1 MPGCCVPLCSN
12 HSRNGWRMF
21 SFPRDPKRRL
31 LWTVKI
37 KRDKWQPANS
47 SRICNAH
54 FEDNCYE
61 NHRADGRKLLKSNAV
76 PTIFSFRPMV
86 HHQRKAPKERGTPAL
101 PTTSNSTVQ
110 EQGPGVFADC
120 DEPGGTNLSEEVVYQ
135 PSDGQTEQ
143 NEGCDAHSSSSC
155 CAQLRKQLEDV
166 RKNHR
171 QLQEVHK
178 KANLT
183 INSLKKK
190 VRKLKSAVEH
200 FKKRI
205 KFLNKDQVRALSRKS
220 NKGSIWSPQTIKQGL
235 QLKFSCGKSGYRTLR
250 QLGYPLPAERTLS
263 RRLHWLKFSPG
274 ILTDVVELL
283 QAKAQGMEDVEKDCV
298 LFIDEMEIARGFQLD
313 RAEDIVYGGVTLP
326 QKPDEPANHA
336 LVFMVG
342 GLNQRWKQVIA
353 YHFTGSHVDG
363 RTLKDIVLQVVQLCA
378 DISLRVRVVTSDMGA
393 SNRAMWRELGFSSHR
408 NSKTTCSIPH
418 PSLNDMELF
427 FNADAAHVLKNI
439 KGQLITSHAF
449 TLSEATASQCDL
461 PSREVKLDHVH
472 AVLEFDKE
480 RELKLAPKL
489 SEAHVSSGHFTK
501 MKVGLA
507 VQFFREAPSAIR
519 YLIKEKVLD
528 IEAETTAWFLELVSR
543 WYALMSSRHPSVALS
558 LHDVA
563 KHHRALETLNLALNT
578 FQGMSMG
585 STSQWKP
592 SQAGLLISTTVVLR
606 LQDILLN
613 SEGYSFLLTS
623 RLLQDC
629 LENLF
634 SVVRLRKPV
643 PDAYDM
649 KCALKL
655 VCISQFLHTPS
666 TTSYSVDDSEY
677 LVDLLSNGK
686 RELAEAEVK
695 EIDDSEVLFIEA
707 LTSTECSI
715 LFHIAG
721 FLVKGILKAINN
733 CEQCKATLLGSSD
746 AENAYLTR
754 LKEYLEN
761 GDNLHYPSPE
771 VMKVLKSCE
780 EHFKGITEWAESL
793 LTMKSPVQ
801 AVITYLRQMVPF
813 NVETCQAH
821 NEIIQKLLYS
831 TYARTRLRIHLR
843 QLEEKKVNGH
853 ASKTCA
859 GVSLP

>member
-183 INSLKKK
+183 INSLRKK

-342 GLNQRWKQVIA
+342 GLNQRWK
-353 YHFTGSHVDG
+353 
-363 RTLKDIVLQVVQLCA
+363 
-378 DISLRVRVVTSDMGA
+378 
-393 SNRAMWRELGFSSHR
+393 
-408 NSKTTCSIPH
+408 
-418 PSLNDMELF
+418 
-427 FNADAAHVLKNI
+427 
-439 KGQLITSHAF
+439 
-449 TLSEATASQCDL
+449 
-461 PSREVKLDHVH
+461 
-472 AVLEFDKE
+472 
-480 RELKLAPKL
+480 
-489 SEAHVSSGHFTK
+489 
-501 MKVGLA
+501 
-507 VQFFREAPSAIR
+507 
-519 YLIKEKVLD
+519 
-528 IEAETTAWFLELVSR
+528 
-543 WYALMSSRHPSVALS
+543 
-558 LHDVA
+558 
-563 KHHRALETLNLALNT
+563 
-578 FQGMSMG
+578 
-585 STSQWKP
+585 
-592 SQAGLLISTTVVLR
+592 
-606 LQDILLN
+606 
-613 SEGYSFLLTS
+613 
-623 RLLQDC
+623 
-629 LENLF
+629 
-634 SVVRLRKPV
+634 
-643 PDAYDM
+643 
-649 KCALKL
+649 
-655 VCISQFLHTPS
+655 
-666 TTSYSVDDSEY
+666 
-677 LVDLLSNGK
+677 
-686 RELAEAEVK
+686 
-695 EIDDSEVLFIEA
+695 
-707 LTSTECSI
+707 
-715 LFHIAG
+715 
-721 FLVKGILKAINN
+721 
-733 CEQCKATLLGSSD
+733 
-746 AENAYLTR
+746 
-754 LKEYLEN
+754 
-761 GDNLHYPSPE
+761 
-771 VMKVLKSCE
+771 
-780 EHFKGITEWAESL
+780 
-793 LTMKSPVQ
+793 
-801 AVITYLRQMVPF
+801 
-813 NVETCQAH
+813 
-821 NEIIQKLLYS
+821 
-831 TYARTRLRIHLR
+831 
-843 QLEEKKVNGH
+843 
-853 ASKTCA
+853 
-859 GVSLP
+859 